1 MRDAASRRGESR
13 GVLFPDRLI
22 AERPSGLN
30 SSIGQANAFWGFL
43 GDDVAAVGGHNRD
56 PPGDATNAGGIRHV
70 WSPALRSETAS
81 DRLSFND
88 SSMSGAAFRV
98 RPPAYRRS

>member
-1 MRDAASRRGESR
+1 MRTLVRAARAFEIRES
-13 GVLFPDRLI
+13 GKVNF
-22 AERPSGLN
+22 AT
-30 SSIGQANAFWGFL
+30 FL
-43 GDDVAAVGGHNRD
+43 GDDVGAVGGHNRD

-81 DRLSFND
+81 DRLSLND